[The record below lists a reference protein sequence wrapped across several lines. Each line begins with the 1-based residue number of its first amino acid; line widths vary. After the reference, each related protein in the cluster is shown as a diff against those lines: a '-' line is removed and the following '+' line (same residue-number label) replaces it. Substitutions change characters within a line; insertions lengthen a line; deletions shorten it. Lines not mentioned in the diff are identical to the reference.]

1 MVAVMVVC
9 PSNIP
14 FILMV
19 VCQSNKLFILMV
31 VCPSDILFILMVVC
45 QSDILFILMAVCQ
58 LDILFIMSLHANFF
72 RPLAPL
78 SVIFRVR
85 IAKIVLI
92 FKPDP
97 KNNRPIK
104 SHVGIRPR
112 TNMSTI
118 FGRRSFRLQFCEA
131 LHYSCR

>member
-1 MVAVMVVC
+1 MPVEHTFYIDGSVSVKQTFYIDGSV
-9 PSNIP
+9 SIRHTFYIDGSVSVRHTFYIDGSVSVRHTFYN
-14 FILMV
+14 
-19 VCQSNKLFILMV
+19 
-31 VCPSDILFILMVVC
+31 D
-45 QSDILFILMAVCQ
+45 
-58 LDILFIMSLHANFF
+58 SLHANFF
-72 RPLAPL
+72 RSLAPL
-78 SVIFRVR
+78 SVIFRLR
-85 IAKIVLI
+85 IAKNVLI